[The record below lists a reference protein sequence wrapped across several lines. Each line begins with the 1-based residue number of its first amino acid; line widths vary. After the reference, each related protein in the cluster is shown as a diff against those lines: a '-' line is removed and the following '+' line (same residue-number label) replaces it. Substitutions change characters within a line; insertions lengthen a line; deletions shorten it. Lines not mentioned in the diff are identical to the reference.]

1 MGEVAPWR
9 PARVRVGTVGKAHGL
24 DGTFLVSSPCG
35 WYSFRTGSTVL
46 VDGLPRRVRRRA
58 GTDERPLVAFDGDDA
73 REAAD
78 AIRGQALEVS
88 REALPAPEPDSYFR
102 FDLVGCTARQ
112 GAVPVGVVVN
122 VEDGV
127 AHDVLVLDTG
137 VRLPFVCAVV
147 PAVDVAGRTIE
158 IDRELVLGERDAAD

>member
-1 MGEVAPWR
+1 VADLAPWR

-35 WYSFRTGSTVL
+35 WFSFRTGSVLL
-46 VDGLPRRVRRRA
+46 VDGVSRRVRRRA
-58 GTDERPLVAFDGDDA
+58 GTDDRPLVAFDGDDS

-78 AIRGQALEVS
+78 AIRGAAIELP
-88 REALPAPEPDSYFR
+88 REALPPPEPDSYFR

-112 GAVPVGVVVN
+112 GATPVGLVVE

-137 VRLPFVCAVV
+137 VRLPFVAAIV
-147 PAVDVAGRTIE
+147 PAVDVAARTIDVDPDLRLTE
-158 IDRELVLGERDAAD
+158 